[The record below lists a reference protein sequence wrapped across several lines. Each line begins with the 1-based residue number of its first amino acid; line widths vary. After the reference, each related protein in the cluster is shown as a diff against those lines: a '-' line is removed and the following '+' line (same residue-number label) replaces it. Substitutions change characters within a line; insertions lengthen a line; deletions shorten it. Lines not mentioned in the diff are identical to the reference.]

1 MITLDGK
8 RLIINNATYADSGEY
23 TCKVKVDGFGTSP
36 SETVLFWVGTKPKIV
51 RHKAGYLLRA
61 PRGQKLKFPC
71 RATGIPPPK
80 IAWYY
85 MGEKYGLDIL
95 EAKND
100 SDFRVYGDGSLEM
113 LHFRADMTFEFVCMA
128 RNVIGEDHIN
138 VDLSTPVKISVDEE
152 VRAIDGRNLIVPCK
166 VLGSPKTDA
175 IWMDKKRIYVGN
187 GGRISSRKNGN
198 LEVDGVLLGDRGRY
212 YCTSARDDPSQ
223 DRLGGVWL
231 NVYGMYVRCSAPLM
245 KRNVYDE
252 TSYSIYTTL
261 H

>member
-1 MITLDGK
+1 M
-8 RLIINNATYADSGEY
+8 N
-23 TCKVKVDGFGTSP
+23 CF
-36 SETVLFWVGTKPKIV
+36 
-51 RHKAGYLLRA
+51 LRA
-61 PRGQKLKFPC
+61 
-71 RATGIPPPK
+71 
-80 IAWYY
+80 
-85 MGEKYGLDIL
+85 
-95 EAKND
+95 
-100 SDFRVYGDGSLEM
+100 
-113 LHFRADMTFEFVCMA
+113 
-128 RNVIGEDHIN
+128 
-138 VDLSTPVKISVDEE
+138 VKISVDEE